1 MTTNTATTIIAT
13 DRPLEEARKA
23 SNRYTHECEDA
34 GKVEYYFMC
43 LSIIGCIERGQRF
56 YFDKCTTAV
65 ESGSCKALAMRA
77 EERAADKSIYWA
89 PRVDPVMSER
99 SNELLPRQNF
109 RGSTERVDYE
119 SESYRRGRYGRD
131 YGKQSA
137 REAIAAKPKPK
148 AEPKQ
153 EGPKDF
159 SKAVAEFIEQ
169 ETAKPAVI
177 TTVRETVNESVKPI
191 ERMPGESP
199 LAFARRRK
207 EQAA

>member
-1 MTTNTATTIIAT
+1 
-13 DRPLEEARKA
+13 
-23 SNRYTHECEDA
+23 
-34 GKVEYYFMC
+34 MC

-89 PRVDPVMSER
+89 PRVDPVMSVR

-109 RGSTERVDYE
+109 RGATERVDYE

-137 REAIAAKPKPK
+137 QEAIAAKPKPK
-148 AEPKQ
+148 AQPKP
-153 EGPKDF
+153 ETAATGPKDF

-169 ETAKPAVI
+169 ETSKTPVLEI
-177 TTVRETVNESVKPI
+177 VKETVNEPAKPL